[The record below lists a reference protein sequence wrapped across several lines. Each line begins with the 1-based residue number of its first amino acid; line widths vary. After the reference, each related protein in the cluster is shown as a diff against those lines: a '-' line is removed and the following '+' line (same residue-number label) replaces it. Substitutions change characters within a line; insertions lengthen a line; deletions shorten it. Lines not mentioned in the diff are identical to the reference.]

1 MFDRDGYTLMV
12 ASVALAVLAFV
23 AALRFRS
30 WPLWLTALALT
41 IAALCVAWSLRE
53 PVRTGLLVLA
63 DAATA

>member
-1 MFDRDGYTLMV
+1 
-12 ASVALAVLAFV
+12 VALAVLAFV